1 MKTVLRKGV
10 VATGGSAK
18 PIRPVTGP
26 AKPVRA
32 PANPYKLADTGGDS
46 HALLWIAV
54 GIVAFVVVVALLMFA
69 SSRRPVANGVAAVVQ
84 PEPSVKQSSVG
95 VGQPD
100 PALGGLTMAEYMAK
114 HEKDSPALQARRARM
129 KNRPER

>member
-1 MKTVLRKGV
+1 MKTVMRKGV
-10 VATGGSAK
+10 VAKGGSVK
-18 PIRPVTGP
+18 PVRPVSGP

-32 PANPYKLADTGGDS
+32 PANPYKLADTGGES
-46 HALLWIAV
+46 HSIVWIAV
-54 GIVAFVVVVALLMFA
+54 GIVAFVVVVALIMFA
-69 SSRRPVANGVAAVVQ
+69 SSTRPAADGVAVVVQ
-84 PEPSVKQSSVG
+84 QEPAVKQSSVG